1 MVLTKFPGLPTQT
14 RASSILLLGSS
25 SDSYRFGIIY
35 DNTSNRFN
43 KKNSAMKKLITTL
56 TILILFSGITFAQK
70 FGFIDSG
77 YILENIPAFRAAQE
91 QLNQLSGQYQK
102 ELEAMHSE
110 IDQMYQD
117 FQAESV
123 LLSEDMKRKREDVII
138 SKEKDYKQLQ
148 RKYFGPEGD
157 LFQKRQALIKP
168 VQDDIFSAVQELS
181 NEGSYA
187 VIFDKADGTTLFFTN
202 PRYDLSDQV
211 LQKLGYK

>member
-1 MVLTKFPGLPTQT
+1 L
-14 RASSILLLGSS
+14 ASN
-25 SDSYRFGIIY
+25 SDSYRFGIKY
-35 DNTSNRFN
+35 DI
-43 KKNSAMKKLITTL
+43 KKIINEKYLAMKKILLTLTTL
-56 TILILFSGITFAQK
+56 MFLSGVTFAQK

-91 QLNQLSGQYQK
+91 QLNQLSSQYQK
-102 ELEAMHSE
+102 ELESMHAE
-110 IDQMYQD
+110 IEQMYQD

-157 LFQKRQALIKP
+157 LFQKRQSLIKP
-168 VQDDIFSAVQELS
+168 VQDDIFTAIQELA